1 MGKGMGERMD
11 RLEMARTFG
20 EKGNDEGGGTPE
32 RMCPGEKI
40 TGRKRDERHGFV
52 HALWLLVVLSA
63 FLFGATLVNVGIGM
77 KIYEASSMQS
87 IAIEKLTLSVKEVRN
102 SVLYLS
108 KIIEETEQA
117 DEEYSDRTTEDG
129 RI

>member
-1 MGKGMGERMD
+1 MGKGMEERMD
-11 RLEMARTFG
+11 RLEMAGTFG
-20 EKGNDEGGGTPE
+20 EKGNDAGSGSLE
-32 RMCPGEKI
+32 RMCPGEEI
-40 TGRKRDERHGFV
+40 SGRRRDVRHGFV

-87 IAIEKLTLSVKEVRN
+87 IAIEKLTLSVKEVRD

-108 KIIEETEQA
+108 KVIEETEQA
-117 DEEYSDRTTEDG
+117 EEGDSDRSTEEG

>member
-1 MGKGMGERMD
+1 MCSGEAIS
-11 RLEMARTFG
+11 AR
-20 EKGNDEGGGTPE
+20 ESH
-32 RMCPGEKI
+32 RQ
-40 TGRKRDERHGFV
+40 RGFV

-77 KIYEASSMQS
+77 KIYEASSRQS
-87 IAIEKLTLSVKEVRN
+87 KAIENLTLSMKEIHK

-108 KIIEETEQA
+108 KLLEETDQT
-117 DEEYSDRTTEDG
+117 EEEGSDRPTEGG